1 MDGVKGKKEPEEKVL
16 SSGGEKKM
24 NLKDL
29 AERLGWELKTQ
40 NVPLEGE
47 VRTGYASDL
56 LSDVLANS
64 IEGDL
69 WVTRQTHLNI
79 VAIAV
84 MRDLSGILL
93 VNGAQPDPDTVEKAV
108 EKMVPIFRTPLPTF
122 EIVGRLYQLGL
133 KGER

>member
-1 MDGVKGKKEPEEKVL
+1 MTKIASISPPGDK
-16 SSGGEKKM
+16 KKM
-24 NLKDL
+24 KLKDL
-29 AERLGWELKTQ
+29 AERLGWEVKTR
-40 NVPLEGE
+40 NVPLEAE
-47 VRTGYASDL
+47 VQSGYSSDL

-93 VNGAQPDPDTVEKAV
+93 ANGAEPDPDTLEKAA
-108 EKMVPIFRTPLPTF
+108 EKMVPIFRTTLPTF
-122 EIVGRLYQLGL
+122 EVVGRLYQLGVT
-133 KGER
+133 GAR

>member
-1 MDGVKGKKEPEEKVL
+1 MIKIANISPAGDK
-16 SSGGEKKM
+16 KKM
-24 NLKDL
+24 KLKDL
-29 AERLGWELKTQ
+29 AERLGWELKTR
-40 NVPLEGE
+40 NVPLEAE
-47 VRTGYASDL
+47 VQSGYSSDL

-93 VNGAQPDPDTVEKAV
+93 ANGAEPDPDTLEKAA
-108 EKMVPIFRTPLPTF
+108 EKMVPIFRTTLPTF
-122 EIVGRLYQLGL
+122 EVVGRLYQLGVT
-133 KGER
+133 GAR